1 MDKTLTNLQNA
12 VLGIVDII
20 KKAVAYLKAF
30 IESFNTK
37 IAPDD
42 EAIKDD
48 ELIAE

>member
-1 MDKTLTNLQNA
+1 MDKTLSNLQNA
-12 VLGIVDII
+12 VLGIVEII
-20 KKAVAYLKAF
+20 KAAVKYLKEF
-30 IESFNTK
+30 VDSFKTK